1 LAIAVPILVLLLL
14 IGADFGRVFY
24 MSTGV
29 NNAARAGAQY
39 GSQTVITAA
48 DSSGMITAAK
58 TDGSNFAN
66 LTATASQCTCAASN
80 TVAACPS
87 TYCTNSP
94 QATFVEVDTRSVFQT
109 LVNYRVSR
117 RQLRCRARPSCK
129 SSSDENFCGG
139 AESQELCSRPND
151 GRIRSGRVSLSSIDI
166 RHHAGGFDR
175 L

>member
-1 LAIAVPILVLLLL
+1 MNSRNARCIVRLAASRLFFHRSGQSAVELAIAVPILVLLLL

-109 LVNYRVSR
+109 LVNYPGIPTSTTLQGKAIMQV
-117 RQLRCRARPSCK
+117 Q
-129 SSSDENFCGG
+129 
-139 AESQELCSRPND
+139 Q
-151 GRIRSGRVSLSSIDI
+151 
-166 RHHAGGFDR
+166 
-175 L
+175 

>member
-1 LAIAVPILVLLLL
+1 MVAVAASCLFHARGQSAVELAIAVPILVLLLL

-58 TDGSNFAN
+58 ADGSNFAN

-87 TYCTNSP
+87 SYCTNSP

-109 LVNYRVSR
+109 LVNYPGIPTSTTLQGKAIMQV
-117 RQLRCRARPSCK
+117 Q
-129 SSSDENFCGG
+129 
-139 AESQELCSRPND
+139 Q
-151 GRIRSGRVSLSSIDI
+151 
-166 RHHAGGFDR
+166 
-175 L
+175 

>member
-1 LAIAVPILVLLLL
+1 MNSRNARCMVAMAASRLFPARGQSAVELAITVPILVLLLV
-14 IGADFGRVFY
+14 GADFGRVFY

-58 TDGSNFAN
+58 ADGSNFAN
-66 LTATASQCTCAASN
+66 LTATASQCTCATSN

-87 TYCTNSP
+87 SYCTNSP

-109 LVNYRVSR
+109 LVNYPGIPTSTTLLGKAIMQV
-117 RQLRCRARPSCK
+117 Q
-129 SSSDENFCGG
+129 
-139 AESQELCSRPND
+139 Q
-151 GRIRSGRVSLSSIDI
+151 
-166 RHHAGGFDR
+166 
-175 L
+175 